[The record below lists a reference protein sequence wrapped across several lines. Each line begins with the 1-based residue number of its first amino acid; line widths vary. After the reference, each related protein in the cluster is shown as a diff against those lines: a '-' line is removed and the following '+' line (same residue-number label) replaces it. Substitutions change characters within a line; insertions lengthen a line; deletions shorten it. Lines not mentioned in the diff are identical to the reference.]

1 MIWRAFLGAVS
12 RRAVLCVPALFLAT
26 LALSCASSE
35 PKSPAP
41 AIGMSGEKSALQGL
55 VGRWDGT
62 FTNSQNGR
70 TGTIVFEIFSDKE
83 AHGDIL
89 MIPPG
94 SKEPLHPAAPPSAEE
109 TLRTMPRVLE
119 INFFQAEAGEL
130 TGTVGPFE
138 DLDCGCAGRTS
149 FRGAIRGDSIEGTF
163 ATEYLDADFK
173 PDAARPGTGG
183 TWRVA
188 RTKKS

>member
-1 MIWRAFLGAVS
+1 MIWRAFLGVAS
-12 RRAVLCVPALFLAT
+12 RRAALRVPALFLAT
-26 LALSCASSE
+26 FALSCASSQ

-41 AIGMSGEKSALQGL
+41 AIGMTGEKRALQGL
-55 VGRWDGT
+55 VGRWEGT
-62 FTNSQNGR
+62 FTNPQNGR

-94 SKEPLHPAAPPSAEE
+94 SSEPLRPAAPPSAEE
-109 TLRTMPRVLE
+109 TLRTMPKVLE
-119 INFFQAEAGEL
+119 INFFQAAGGEL

-138 DLDCGCAGRTS
+138 DPDCRCPGQTS
-149 FRGAIRGDSIEGTF
+149 FRGAINGDSIEGTF
-163 ATEYLDADFK
+163 STEYLDADFK

-188 RTKKS
+188 RTKKG